1 MTEINIPE
9 AVTVI
14 GDHAFRNCSALGTV
28 GLKEGLTTIYAYS
41 FEGCTSL
48 EEIKLPDSIT
58 TMGYM
63 VFLNDTALTTVNY
76 PKNYTTSIN
85 EHGASSGQRGS
96 LFSGCTS
103 LETVSIPE
111 GTETIASY
119 AFQNSSI
126 THIEIPESVTSIGA
140 YAFDGCTKLTEI
152 NIPEAVTVIGDHAF
166 RNCSA
171 LGTVGLKEGLTT
183 IYAYSFE
190 GCTSLEEI
198 KLPDSITTM
207 GYMVFRNDT
216 ALTTVNYPK
225 NYTTSINEHGASS
238 GQRGSLFSGCTS
250 LETVSIP
257 EGTETI
263 ASYVFQNSSITHIEI
278 PESVTSIG
286 AYAFDGCTKLTEIN
300 IPEAVTVI
308 GDHAF
313 RNCSALGTVGL
324 KEGLTTI
331 YAYSFEGCTSLEEIK
346 LPDSITTMGYMV
358 FLNDTALTTV
368 NYPKNYTTSINE
380 HGASSGQRGSL
391 FYGCTSLETVSI
403 PEGTETIASYAFQ
416 NSSITHIEIPASTTG
431 IGAFAFAD
439 CGGLEDIQISEG
451 VLTLGES
458 AFSKCTALKTLI
470 LPDSITSIGKNALSG
485 CTALASVNYPLSLT
499 SAGTGIF
506 SGDALLKQITV
517 PEGVK
522 TLPDNVFNGAN
533 YLIRVNLPE
542 SLEKVG
548 ASVFSGAVGL
558 KKIILPSSVTS
569 IGNTAFASMTALT
582 DIWIGE
588 KVTSIGN
595 NVFRGCD
602 LQKLTIHGVAGSY
615 AQTYANTNSIAFSE
629 DPVVYDE
636 TKLYGHVLDQTGNG
650 VSDVTVT
657 VYDVHSAAVIFDC
670 VTDEDGYW
678 SYELG
683 YPGDVYS
690 ITASHTDY
698 DMTPAEIRVTVSE
711 DNEMDTG
718 SFVAVPNGQQS
729 TSETLFTYSKL
740 NGGYLAIT
748 GYSGEETNVVIPEK
762 INGNKVTV
770 IAENAFADNAAI
782 TSVRIPDTVTQ
793 IQKNAFKNCTA
804 LETIKFPGR
813 LISIGE
819 SAFEGCSALKKAEL
833 PNTVVTLAQYAFRN
847 CIELT
852 EFSYPLS
859 LTTVGAGVFSGDV
872 KLEEI
877 TVPDAVKTIPENMF
891 SGASELK
898 RINIPETLV
907 TIGKNAFLNCS
918 GLTEL
923 DLPDSVQT
931 IGDYAFKGCSELS
944 VINYPLSLT
953 SAGTGMFTDDV
964 KLVQITVPEGA
975 TILPQ
980 NVFRDAKSL
989 QKVVL
994 PSTLEKISAYAFYNC
1009 NSLAEVNVPDS
1020 VSEIGNYAFQNCTSL
1035 SEFNYPS
1042 ALVTAG
1048 TGIFNGDTGIAIMTV
1063 PEGVEALPDNVF
1075 SGDMKTAFF
1084 ELPSTLLT
1092 VGKKAFAGEKE
1103 LSRLVLPDSVTAIND
1118 QAFQNCT
1125 NLTDIWIGENVTT
1138 ISSNAFDGC
1147 STDTLV
1153 IHGIAGSHAQSFAQ
1167 EKGFTFSE
1175 ERFSDKPRTIRGSII
1190 NKTDER
1196 DSVSSSD
1203 QAEGLEGINVEI
1215 LDAETRNVIASTTT
1229 DENGVWTYNTAKA
1242 GKTYVIST
1250 VNSEMYTET
1259 LTLEVSV
1266 GEDDV
1271 TETEPIVGIKIT
1283 AAWDNRYVTF
1293 GWAPVGTV
1301 STTEA
1306 IYETLRNAEFNED
1319 GITVIDGTRYKKD
1332 GSKYKKMAPIV
1343 WRILSDNSDGTYTLM
1358 SETTMATSAFGSD
1371 NWVNST
1377 IRSYLNEDF
1386 YKQSFLKEEREHIEY
1401 RYLSSRTVGATY
1413 LDSHAFSYDKVY
1425 ILSADEYSASRFGF
1439 YSPDTKDL
1447 RRAAT
1452 HEIYETGGVTT
1463 PAYGDVSADG
1473 KRWFSW
1479 TRDVPKKSY
1488 GFAMPAYVTCDGQVT
1503 HGTGAILDN
1512 AHVYYTWVLA
1522 LRPVINVWKY
1532 SEYLGVN
1539 ENYDDV
1545 QEYNGTFA
1553 FLSKE
1558 QDSRT
1563 EVCHYKDSYFEEGS
1577 WAYNHEL
1584 AKMSL
1589 ALEMSAFN
1597 SAEGTFFDVADS
1609 YYNDSANMTTTVYDD
1624 QAALLSS
1631 SKAKN
1636 VIELMRKCGFKDIG
1650 VNADYLN
1657 SVDYD
1662 GVKNVGNNIG
1672 VCIGHKEIN
1681 GQTLIAVALRGAG
1694 YGCEWIGNFEVYESG
1709 TNHRGFEIARNK
1721 VVKALN
1727 DYAKMYQIGENMKLW
1742 IVGYSRA
1749 AATANLTAAYLAD
1762 NGINGCNIPSQ
1773 NIYAYTF
1780 ETPMGTRDPNSTA
1793 YNYKGIHNIINPIDF
1808 VPKVAFDGWGYRHY
1822 GTNVFL
1828 PSQYFNEKVY
1838 SHYEPDVVRK
1848 VNLLLGEQYD
1858 SLPHIKNQ
1866 ELEVKQF
1873 LDGVTSMFPS
1883 DDLEGVNTIQKHL
1896 QAIWKNTQ
1904 GDAESTGIF
1913 IRELL
1918 AVFGAGGLAF
1928 TLAPGK
1934 ALSLAMKG
1942 YDTAMTLAFA
1952 HFPELEFAWMNA
1964 IPTEDMSLN
1973 GYIRYDL
1980 INCPVDI
1987 AVYDDNNVLQL
1998 RFIDNEIVYEE
2009 GSYIEA
2015 SVDSDGQKIIC
2026 VPSDVSIHLEL
2037 IGTDSG
2043 TLNYS
2048 VQEYSLAENKV
2059 TSIKNYYD
2067 LPLEKGTQ
2075 YTATMS
2081 DITERQYN
2089 IYDEN
2094 NNQITPYEELNGSEI
2109 EQYKVTVTAEGNGTV
2124 SGTSMKLKGE
2134 FTEAVAEPDENAAFL
2149 GWYDSNGNLV
2159 SSESDYRF
2167 RVTGNT
2173 DLTGRFETPLVSAEF
2188 ADEEIILV
2196 KGESQELKPVLT
2208 PYNAD
2213 IVSMQWESSDPD
2225 YVTVD
2230 SNGVLK
2236 GIEEGTSTI
2245 TLNVN
2250 NGAFVIQCMATV
2262 VTGGIYI
2269 KNLKAPYTYTGT
2281 AIKPEI
2287 SVYDSGTLLK
2297 PKTDY
2302 TVTYKNTAKA
2312 YTLKEDDPGFDA
2324 KKAPQI
2330 IIKSNSKGNYK
2341 GSKTV
2346 YFTIEPVDLM
2356 DDSISVDELSAQ
2368 AGSKPISPV
2377 PVVYFNGKKLKA
2389 KTDYTVNYGDWD
2401 HLTPG
2406 DVTITIE
2413 GIGNFQGTRNVKM
2426 HVASSDLISV
2436 AKLKVTSK
2444 PLKYTDLSGDDFEE
2458 DVEWAITVKNGKQ
2471 TVYSYEYYFEDIPE
2485 DYKKAGTLKFTLV
2498 GREEEGYYGKKTVT
2512 IKIAGI
2518 ALTDKK
2524 VKPASGLSY
2533 PYTGEE
2539 VTFTPETSLA
2549 VYDGIDLIEGTDYVI
2564 DSYTKNL
2571 NAGTGTVTLKGIN
2584 NYTGTK
2590 KVNFKI
2596 IPVVYA
2602 DYEEE
2607 FDIDVKDTVYS
2618 KGGAIPE
2625 VHIFW
2630 KDNELKAGTDYTLKY
2645 ANNKKVTDEFVSK
2658 WPTVTITFKG
2668 NYKGT
2673 VRRDF
2678 FIDPKPLDLVTIT
2691 AKDKVYSAKA
2701 NAWKSAP
2708 VLKDTDGKTLKAG
2721 TDYEKTIT
2729 YSTEEDEELPE
2740 VVNAGTVVKVTVT
2753 GKGSYTGTV
2762 STTYRI
2768 LNTGCDIS
2776 KATFKIENQE
2786 YTGKE
2791 ILITD
2796 MSQFTGIEGLRDAYV
2811 KVDGEELYLELG
2823 KDFEVVPG
2831 SYVKN
2836 INKGTAKVTFRG
2848 IGDYGGTKTVS
2859 FKIGQ
2864 RSIVDYWQGVKNFFS
2879 KLF

>member
-1 MTEINIPE
+1 MNNQLKKVLSCMISLLLAFNSVQTPVKAEEEIATEEETVEEVQEVIEETQEEMTEVTEESEVTVEETVPE
-9 AVTVI
+9 EQETPEGESAEETEDAVYAEEAPQDTEDSEAFDTSGDYEYTVNNEQITITKYTGSDTVLTVPAQIEGMQVTVI
-14 GDHAFRNCSALGTV
+14 NSKAFSGCSDLIKV
-28 GLKEGLTTIYAYS
+28 ELPEGLTTIYAYA
-41 FEGCTSL
+41 FE
-48 EEIKLPDSIT
+48 
-58 TMGYM
+58 
-63 VFLNDTALTTVNY
+63 N
-76 PKNYTTSIN
+76 
-85 EHGASSGQRGS
+85 
-96 LFSGCTS
+96 
-103 LETVSIPE
+103 
-111 GTETIASY
+111 
-119 AFQNSSI
+119 
-126 THIEIPESVTSIGA
+126 
-140 YAFDGCTKLTEI
+140 
-152 NIPEAVTVIGDHAF
+152 
-166 RNCSA
+166 
-171 LGTVGLKEGLTT
+171 
-183 IYAYSFE
+183 
-190 GCTSLEEI
+190 CTSLEEI

-238 GQRGSLFSGCTS
+238 GQRGSLFYGCTS

-615 AQTYANTNSIAFSE
+615 AQTYANNNSIAFSE

-657 VYDVHSAAVIFDC
+657 VYDVRSAAVIFDC
-670 VTDEDGYW
+670 ATDEDGYW
-678 SYELG
+678 SYDLG

-690 ITASHTDY
+690 ITASRTDY
-698 DMTPAEIRVTVSE
+698 DMTPAEIRITVSE

-813 LISIGE
+813 LISIVE

-898 RINIPETLV
+898 RINIPETLA

-964 KLVQITVPEGA
+964 KLVQITVPEGV

-1153 IHGIAGSHAQSFAQ
+1153 IHGIAGSQAQSFAQ

-1553 FLSKE
+1553 FLSKK

-1721 VVKALN
+1721 VVKAVN
-1727 DYAKMYQIGENMKLW
+1727 DYAKMYQISENMKLW

-1762 NGINGCNIPSQ
+1762 NGINGCYIPSQ

-1808 VPKVAFDGWGYRHY
+1808 VPKVAFDGWGYRRY
-1822 GTNVFL
+1822 GTDVFL

-1873 LDGVTSMFPS
+1873 LDGVTSMFPR
-1883 DDLEGVNTIQKHL
+1883 DDSMGVYIIQDDL
-1896 QAIWKNTQ
+1896 QAIWKKTQ
-1904 GDAESTGIF
+1904 GDAASTGIF
-1913 IRELL
+1913 IGELL
-1918 AVFGAGGLAF
+1918 TIFGAGGLALK
-1928 TLAPGK
+1928 LAPGK

-2302 TVTYKNTAKA
+2302 TVTYKNTTKA
-2312 YTLKEDDPGFDA
+2312 YHVADPENPTATDK

-2389 KTDYTVNYGDWD
+2389 KTDFTVNYGDWD

-2596 IPVVYA
+2596 TPVVYA

-2607 FDIDVKDTVYS
+2607 FDIDVKDAVYS

-2691 AKDKVYSAKA
+2691 AKDKVYSTKA

-2811 KVDGEELYLELG
+2811 KVDGEELYLEIG